1 MDIDNSSNLSVSKLC
16 TVIIQCSFLGVGVGV
31 NCGLTSFCMRHVSIR
46 LIIKVWSRVGRWLI
60 SNDQINCRLKKC
72 NVSPLA
78 LYCLM
83 SCINCT
89 S

>member
-1 MDIDNSSNLSVSKLC
+1 MEDL
-16 TVIIQCSFLGVGVGV
+16 FLGVGVGV
-31 NCGLTSFCMRHVSIR
+31 NCGLTSVRIRHVSIR
-46 LIIKVWSRVGRWLI
+46 LIIKVWSSVGRWLI
-60 SNDQINCRLKKC
+60 SNDQIYCRLKKL